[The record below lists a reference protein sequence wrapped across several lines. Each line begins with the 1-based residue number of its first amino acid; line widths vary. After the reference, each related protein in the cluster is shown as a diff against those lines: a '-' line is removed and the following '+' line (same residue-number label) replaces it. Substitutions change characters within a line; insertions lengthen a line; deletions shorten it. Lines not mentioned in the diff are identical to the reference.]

1 MVSHSGG
8 ISEGNLLA
16 MALFMTAHQ
25 IGMVFESASGI
36 RFPALVESTTI
47 ILGKCEDTAGQT
59 THRTY
64 PGFSA
69 RIGSRCTFGRRR
81 LNDQLLKCPSV
92 DLKYANF
99 PPAYSRGSCSLDQ
112 TVRLTTYQVRINVPS
127 PAP

>member
-1 MVSHSGG
+1 MKRLVSHSGG

-16 MALFMTAHQ
+16 IALFMTAHQ

-47 ILGKCEDTAGQT
+47 ILGKGEDMASQA

-69 RIGSRCTFGRRR
+69 RIGNRCTFGRRR

-92 DLKYANF
+92 DLK
-99 PPAYSRGSCSLDQ
+99 
-112 TVRLTTYQVRINVPS
+112 
-127 PAP
+127 